1 MTADLRDVHAGGSAV
16 RGTRA
21 KTIVAPADIAEAS
34 AVLTEAAAR
43 GEAVAFLGGGTEL
56 GFGYPPTR
64 IDRLVKTE
72 RLTRI
77 VEYAPADL
85 VVEVEGGL
93 TLAALQKHLAP
104 HGQRLALDVPHP
116 EIATLGGLIA
126 TGAFG
131 PRRARYGTLRD
142 LIVGVSLVRA
152 DGARVRGGGKVVKNV
167 AGFDLPKLAV
177 GSLGSLG
184 LIATATFR
192 LHPLPEAAQAL
203 RVAGCDGAA
212 LAAFSRELIARKLE
226 PAAFLAHRRAT
237 AAYDAYV
244 LFEGFAAGVED
255 QAARFEALAAPLASA
270 AERVASSA
278 LPSNVDE
285 DARTHGDVRLRLAV
299 PPADVALMERDALG
313 PLARALAETRTIVYP
328 TLGIAFVSGYC
339 NDSDAIASAVAEARR
354 SVEARAGNLV
364 VLDIRDPALAKRV
377 DPFGTLPSS
386 FFLMR
391 RLKERFD
398 PSGRLNPGRFL
409 GGL

>member
-1 MTADLRDVHAGGSAV
+1 MTAGLRAGGIVV
-16 RGTRA
+16 RGTPA
-21 KTIVAPADIAEAS
+21 KSIVAPADIAEAS
-34 AVLTEAAAR
+34 AILTEAAAR

-56 GFGYPPTR
+56 GLGYPPTR

-72 RLTRI
+72 RLTRV

-85 VVEVEGGL
+85 VVEVEAGL

-104 HGQRLALDVPHP
+104 HGQRLALDTPHP

-167 AGFDLPKLAV
+167 AGFDLPKIAV

-203 RVAGCDGAA
+203 RVPGCDGAA
-212 LAAFSRELIARKLE
+212 LAALSRELIARKLE
-226 PAAFLAHRRAT
+226 PAAFLAHRTGA

-244 LFEGFAAGVED
+244 IFEGFAAGVED
-255 QAARFEALAAPLASA
+255 QAARFEKLAAALSSVAERVPGPLASK
-270 AERVASSA
+270 
-278 LPSNVDE
+278 VDE
-285 DARTHGDVRLRLAV
+285 EARTHGDVRLRLAV
-299 PPADVALMERDALG
+299 APADVALLERDALG

-339 NDSDAIASAVAEARR
+339 NGNEAIASAVAEARR
-354 SVEARAGNLV
+354 DVEARAGNLV
-364 VLDIRDPALAKRV
+364 VLDIRDPALAERV
-377 DPFGTLPSS
+377 DPFGTLPGS

>member
-1 MTADLRDVHAGGSAV
+1 MTAGLRAGGIVV
-16 RGTRA
+16 RGTPA
-21 KTIVAPADIAEAS
+21 KSIVAPADIAEAS
-34 AVLTEAAAR
+34 AILTEAGAR

-56 GFGYPPTR
+56 GLGYPPTR

-72 RLTRI
+72 RLTRV

-85 VVEVEGGL
+85 VVEVEAGL

-104 HGQRLALDVPHP
+104 HGQRLALDTPHP

-167 AGFDLPKLAV
+167 AGFDLPKIAV

-203 RVAGCDGAA
+203 RVPGCDGAA
-212 LAAFSRELIARKLE
+212 LAALSRELIARKLE
-226 PAAFLAHRRAT
+226 PAAFLAHRTGA

-244 LFEGFAAGVED
+244 IFEGFAAGVED
-255 QAARFEALAAPLASA
+255 QAARFEKLAAALSSVAERVPGPLASK
-270 AERVASSA
+270 
-278 LPSNVDE
+278 VDE
-285 DARTHGDVRLRLAV
+285 EARTHGDVRLRLAV
-299 PPADVALMERDALG
+299 APADVALLERDALG

-339 NDSDAIASAVAEARR
+339 NGNEAIASAVAEARR
-354 SVEARAGNLV
+354 DVEARAGNLV
-364 VLDIRDPALAKRV
+364 VLDIRDPALAERV
-377 DPFGTLPSS
+377 DPFGTLPGS